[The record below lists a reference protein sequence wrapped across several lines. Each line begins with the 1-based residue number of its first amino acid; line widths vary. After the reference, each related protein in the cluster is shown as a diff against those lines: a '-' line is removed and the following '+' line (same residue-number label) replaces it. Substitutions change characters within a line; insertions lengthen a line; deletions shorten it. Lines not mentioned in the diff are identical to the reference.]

1 MANTLYSIEEIDKF
15 LRNRGMSLEGNEA
28 TRRGRA
34 KSRRRRE
41 TPGYKKSRDKYFS
54 SEKFKQTK
62 KAYDQG
68 AGKEALKRYHQKNKA
83 AYAARTANYKASK
96 IQATSP
102 FITPAENFAIKS
114 MYIARDG
121 LSLPRK
127 KYNVDHFVPL
137 KASETRGGKPIASGL
152 HNILNLE
159 LMLEG
164 PNKGKQNLIPKTSL
178 LQVETPPKNL
188 FETLSRVANEV
199 DALKRVQSR
208 GGFLPQRNENILP
221 IASDNIWNQSLLYFD
236 PLLLKKR

>member
-15 LRNRGMSLEGNEA
+15 LRDRGMSLEGNEA

-34 KSRRRRE
+34 KSRRMRE
-41 TPGYKKSRDKYFS
+41 SASYKKIQNKYKSSDKGQ
-54 SEKFKQTK
+54 KTL
-62 KAYDQG
+62 KAYREEG
-68 AGKEALKRYHQKNKA
+68 GKEALKRYHQKNKA